1 MWRYR
6 KEKGMNKT
14 EHHIM
19 HLQIKFEKIDELEE
33 KINELNEALEKANSI
48 IDELATKYKE
58 INIEVKV

>member
-1 MWRYR
+1 
-6 KEKGMNKT
+6 MNKT
-14 EHHIM
+14 KHHIM
-19 HLQIKFEKIDELEE
+19 HLQVKFEKINELEE

>member
-6 KEKGMNKT
+6 KEKEINKT
-14 EHHIM
+14 KHYIM

-33 KINELNEALEKANSI
+33 KINELNEALEKDNSI